1 MTAETAAP
9 TNKRSKKSRQGDKSL
24 STRRQLIES
33 TIKAIAAGGLHEATL
48 TVVSDISGLSRGLV
62 GYHFRSKEQMLKETL
77 AYLADEYR
85 NGWQATLTDPDAS
98 PEQRLLRLIDFGDG
112 RV

>member
-1 MTAETAAP
+1 MTAEPAVP
-9 TNKRSKKSRQGDKSL
+9 TNKRSKKPRQGDKSL